1 MNMEKIKVLV
11 VVDMQKDFIDGALG
25 TPEAQKIVPLVAETI
40 HQFADPNTAIIFTK
54 DTHPVDYMKTQEGKY
69 LPVPHCI
76 EGTGGAGIVDEVFEA
91 WINHA
96 QGENRFM
103 SGYDAYPAYDENPI
117 RIKKPTFGSIELQNV
132 LYDMNDRFEIEEINF
147 MGVLHVRASDAL
159 GGHFAKHP
167 SHRIG
172 NIRFSASVRADDHG
186 NTLIEGQNRF
196 VGEGFESLHF
206 KSFKP
211 QCNVLLIENIN
222 TRVKRAN
229 NTPIILYNNKL
240 L

>member
-40 HQFADPNTAIIFTK
+40 HQMADPNTAIIFTK

-103 SGYDAYPAYDENPI
+103 SGYDAYPAHDENPI

-147 MGVLHVRASDAL
+147 MGVCTGICVLSNAILAKATLPEVPINVIADCCACVTPESHKTAL
-159 GGHFAKHP
+159 EAMKLCQ
-167 SHRIG
+167 I
-172 NIRFSASVRADDHG
+172 NI
-186 NTLIEGQNRF
+186 I
-196 VGEGFESLHF
+196 
-206 KSFKP
+206 
-211 QCNVLLIENIN
+211 
-222 TRVKRAN
+222 
-229 NTPIILYNNKL
+229 
-240 L
+240 